1 MSMKKNDI
9 RHDGRTAYQMRPVSC
24 LWNHYSY
31 APGAVIIEWG
41 NTKVLC
47 AVTMQSGVPPFLR
60 GKGQGWLTAEYMLL
74 PTATPARIARDVS
87 ACKRNGRAV
96 EISRLIGRVLRT
108 IIDFSAL
115 AERTIYIDCDVLQA
129 DGGTR
134 VAAITGA
141 SLALLQ
147 AQNQWLA
154 EGILEKPFLKDSVA
168 AIAVGVYHGAVIL
181 DPDYHEDTDID
192 ADFNVVMTISGK
204 VIEIQGGAEKDPL
217 CWEQF
222 EQIRL
227 VACNG
232 IQGLKSLFES
242 VPSVKLSSN
251 PIKKEHQAENKRSN
265 TQGQKYDQSQGS
277 ARKSSIFSLE
287 FRSKEQAV

>member
-1 MSMKKNDI
+1 MSMKKNDM
-9 RHDGRTAYQMRPVSC
+9 RHDGRTAYQMRSVSC

-115 AERTIYIDCDVLQA
+115 GERTIYIDCDVLQA

-147 AQNQWLA
+147 AQNQWLS

-222 EQIRL
+222 EQIRS

-232 IQGLKSLFES
+232 IQGLKALFES
-242 VPSVKLSSN
+242 IPSVKSSSN
-251 PIKKEHQAENKRSN
+251 LIKKEHQGENKRSN
-265 TQGQKYDQSQGS
+265 AQGQKYDQSQGA

-287 FRSKEQAV
+287 FRSKEQTV

>member
-9 RHDGRTAYQMRPVSC
+9 RHDGRTAYQMRSISC
-24 LWNHYSY
+24 LWNNYSY
-31 APGAVIIEWG
+31 APGSVVIEWG

-47 AVTMQSGVPPFLR
+47 AVTMQQGVPSFLR

-74 PTATPARIARDVS
+74 PTATPVRIARDVS
-87 ACKRNGRAV
+87 ACKRNGRTV
-96 EISRLIGRVLRT
+96 EISRLIGRVFRT
-108 IIDFSAL
+108 IIDFSVL
-115 AERTIYIDCDVLQA
+115 AERTIYVDCDVLQA

-154 EGILEKPFLKDSVA
+154 EGILEKPFLKDSIA
-168 AIAVGVYHGAVIL
+168 AIAVGVYKGSIIL
-181 DPDYHEDTDID
+181 DPDYHEDTDIH

-227 VACNG
+227 VACDG
-232 IQGLKSLFES
+232 IQGLKTLFEN
-242 VPSVKLSSN
+242 VPLAKLSNSLV
-251 PIKKEHQAENKRSN
+251 KKEYLCENKRSKV
-265 TQGQKYDQSQGS
+265 QGQKYDQPQG
-277 ARKSSIFSLE
+277 AVRKSSIFSLE